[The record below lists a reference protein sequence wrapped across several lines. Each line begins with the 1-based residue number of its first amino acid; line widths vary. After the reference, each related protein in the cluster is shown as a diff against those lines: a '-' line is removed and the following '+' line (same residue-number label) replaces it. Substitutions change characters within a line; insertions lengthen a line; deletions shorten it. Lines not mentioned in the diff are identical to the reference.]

1 MFFRIILFSCSFLL
15 FESCASNGGNESNT
29 GVVKDVEPKL
39 WGTCDSTKLP
49 ETAFSVQDDSFIAGA
64 LENEL
69 TCEPID
75 NMFKDVQRAYK
86 TSKNKFDEGTYET
99 VVTYK
104 SGCDTVSYLSAK
116 QNCFP
121 LYLNIQSERMAFDNG
136 TIKVGLDKAKFA
148 GRFKL
153 GKDVADVIKIT
164 ELESANE
171 LTFIFGNNRLV
182 RIVYSNLY
190 VD

>member
-1 MFFRIILFSCSFLL
+1 MHQIAGMKPILVSSKKDSLEKEIV
-15 FESCASNGGNESNT
+15 ESKASR
-29 GVVKDVEPKL
+29 
-39 WGTCDSTKLP
+39 TCDSTKLP
-49 ETAFSVQDDSFIAGA
+49 ETAFSVQDDSFISRT

-69 TCEPID
+69 TCKHID

-86 TSKNKFDEGTYET
+86 TSKNKFAEGVFDT

-104 SGCDTVSYLSAK
+104 AGCDTVSYLSAN

-121 LYLNIQSERMAFDNG
+121 LYLSIQSERMSLEKG
-136 TIKVGLDKAKFA
+136 TIKIGLDKAKFA
-148 GRFKL
+148 ERFRL
-153 GKDVADVIKIT
+153 GKEPGDVIKIT

-171 LTFIFGNNRLV
+171 LIFIFSKKKLV
-182 RIVYSNLY
+182 RIIYNNLY

>member
-1 MFFRIILFSCSFLL
+1 MLFRIIIFSCSFLL
-15 FESCASNGGNESNT
+15 LESCASNGGSEINT
-29 GVVKDVEPKL
+29 RVVNDVEPKAS
-39 WGTCDSTKLP
+39 GTCDSTKLP
-49 ETAFSVQDDSFIAGA
+49 ETPFSVQDDSFIAGA

-69 TCEPID
+69 TCKHID

-86 TSKNKFDEGTYET
+86 TLKNKFTEGVYDT

-104 SGCDTVSYLSAK
+104 AGCDTVSYLSAK

-121 LYLNIQSERMAFDNG
+121 LYLSIQSERLTLDKG
-136 TIKVGLDKAKFA
+136 TIKVGLEKAKFA
-148 GRFKL
+148 ERFKL
-153 GKDVADVIKIT
+153 GKAAADVIKIT

-171 LTFIFGNNRLV
+171 LTFIFSNNKLV
-182 RIVYSNLY
+182 RIVYNNLY

>member
-1 MFFRIILFSCSFLL
+1 MLFRVILISCSFLL
-15 FESCASNGGNESNT
+15 LLSCASNGGLE
-29 GVVKDVEPKL
+29 
-39 WGTCDSTKLP
+39 TCDSSRLP
-49 ETAFSVQDDSFIAGA
+49 ETAFSVQDDNFIAGA

-69 TCEPID
+69 TCKHID

-86 TSKNKFDEGTYET
+86 TSKNKFAEGVFDT

-104 SGCDTVSYLSAK
+104 AGCDTVSYLSAK

-121 LYLNIQSERMAFDNG
+121 LYLSIQSERMALDNG
-136 TIKVGLDKAKFA
+136 TIKIGLDKAKFA
-148 GRFKL
+148 ERFKL
-153 GKDVADVIKIT
+153 GKEPGDVIKIT

-171 LTFIFGNNRLV
+171 LIFIFSNNRLV
-182 RIVYSNLY
+182 RIVYNNLY